1 MKFLSR
7 DYKKYKNDYLFHKS
21 AGMLKLEFY
30 FKQYN
35 TNTHTHTHTHTH
47 TERERER
54 ERHKCILFR
63 RFYRFSKKYMGIRCI
78 DTKSIIKIP

>member
-30 FKQYN
+30 FKQYEKDIK
-35 TNTHTHTHTHTH
+35 
-47 TERERER
+47 ER
-54 ERHKCILFR
+54 K
-63 RFYRFSKKYMGIRCI
+63 FYQIWDVTYLLC
-78 DTKSIIKIP
+78 

>member
-35 TNTHTHTHTHTH
+35 TNTHTHTHT
-47 TERERER
+47 